1 MFIVKPRTIVSP
13 HTTDELKIL
22 FAPHQPGVYSAQ
34 VQVGASPVVAD
45 SETRVIQHTVPQMV
59 VLTALAERPNVE
71 VSANSNIAQKSTFSP
86 KTVILL
92 VLNSA

>member
-13 HTTDELKIL
+13 HTTDKMKIL

-45 SETRVIQHTVPQMV
+45 SEARVIQHMVPQMV

-71 VSANSNIAQKSTFSP
+71 VRPMKKVNLQG
-86 KTVILL
+86 
-92 VLNSA
+92 VLHP